1 MANDIDKTSPHYKGD
16 FGSIYEVN
24 KKFPTGGVAGDFVV
38 IEGWA
43 HYWNADR
50 ATWCVNAERD
60 SYWDELITNII
71 EKFKL
76 VRGATYMGV
85 ASLDTVP
92 AKAIGAKMYYF
103 ATVAGTYKNFGD
115 LVVPQGINVLYSEN
129 GSSWVN
135 TTLLEVAQ
143 ELGVSTKK
151 VVSQKAL
158 NDALNLKANQSSVN
172 EALAK
177 KADKEEM
184 NRLLSKKANTAD
196 VDTKFTEEK
205 KRVDGEL
212 DKKFDKESV
221 AQESGEAEDKVMSQK
236 AVTDKLSD
244 LQHKT
249 DEFLIENTGTQSTET
264 AFFGNIKKGETVIL
278 NFTEFVKDYIVNV
291 FVGDYEDGDP
301 IIRPGNVGFYE
312 ISANKDG
319 KLNIYNVSKKPF
331 KVLVRIKHS
340 YDYQIDTLNSEILK
354 IEETGLENDTTIR
367 KFEPGYFNGNRID
380 PSGGYHVSINLN
392 AGDSVSCHTYIN
404 SNIPFG
410 MYKNGKY
417 NIVNTPQAGALA
429 WTDWTFTV
437 EEKGDYII
445 STWDNN
451 SSYVNVRKNIN
462 SLESLTNSISS
473 LQNIVYGEKETS
485 LLQNKKQIVIDI
497 DNDKNII
504 ENSKLI
510 VNYESSLQLKWIQFV
525 IKNVDGKILS
535 SSTILDTI
543 KGSTNLDVPQNA
555 KYFFITLSD
564 ADSYNTK
571 INYISVSNS
580 SLSARINDILD
591 ELDLLNKKVSKNIFT
606 VKKDGS
612 GDFTSFTDMLKKL
625 KDNVENKIVYVYAGE
640 YDIFAEKGGADYVKT
655 IDSTNVD
662 WKDVNEFVP
671 KNTTIIGLGEV
682 ILKYTPSDE
691 EIIDAAHSFLFS
703 PLNISDSCHIE
714 NLTIIGSNCRY
725 CIHDEGSGN
734 SRYDNA
740 VHEYVNI
747 RAIRKKNTIGGAR
760 ADFAAGINARERWF
774 FESCTFE
781 SENDQIWYCHTN
793 TSKETDS
800 ASIIMN
806 NCVFKK
812 LNKTDIVEN
821 ENIIHFVSGTH
832 LTKKNYAYIN
842 NCYID
847 GNIYITGE
855 DENKWKLRILN
866 CNYSKI
872 NMKNFEINN
881 NLPDVFG
888 MKGM

>member
-1 MANDIDKTSPHYKGD
+1 MATINEIKQQAEAVK
-16 FGSIYEVN
+16 
-24 KKFPTGGVAGDFVV
+24 
-38 IEGWA
+38 
-43 HYWNADR
+43 NA
-50 ATWCVNAERD
+50 TQVGE
-60 SYWDELITNII
+60 
-71 EKFKL
+71 
-76 VRGATYMGV
+76 
-85 ASLDTVP
+85 
-92 AKAIGAKMYYF
+92 
-103 ATVAGTYKNFGD
+103 
-115 LVVPQGINVLYSEN
+115 
-129 GSSWVN
+129 
-135 TTLLEVAQ
+135 
-143 ELGVSTKK
+143 
-151 VVSQKAL
+151 
-158 NDALNLKANQSSVN
+158 
-172 EALAK
+172 
-177 KADKEEM
+177 
-184 NRLLSKKANTAD
+184 NTAM
-196 VDTKFTEEK
+196 
-205 KRVDGEL
+205 RVGGAL
-212 DKKFDKESV
+212 
-221 AQESGEAEDKVMSQK
+221 SGLADIAEQQDS
-236 AVTDKLSD
+236 KLSD
-244 LQHKT
+244 LTAKTDEFQHKT
-249 DEFLIENTGTQSTET
+249 DEFLIENEGIQSTET
-264 AFFGNIKKGETVIL
+264 TFFGNVKKGETVIL
-278 NFTEFVKDYIVNV
+278 NFTEFVKDYAVNV
-291 FVGDYEDGDP
+291 YIGDYEDGDP
-301 IIRPGNVGFYE
+301 IIRPSNVGFYE
-312 ISANKDG
+312 ITANKDG

-367 KFEPGYFNGNRID
+367 KFKAGYFTGSGINTA
-380 PSGGYHVSINLN
+380 GGYHIIINLN
-392 AGDSVSCHTYIN
+392 AGDSISCHTYITGN
-404 SNIPFG
+404 MPFG

-417 NIVNTPQAGALA
+417 IIVNTPHVGELA

-462 SLESLTNSISS
+462 SLESLTNSINS
-473 LQNIVYGEKETS
+473 LENVVYGEKETS
-485 LLQNKKQIVIDI
+485 ILQNKKQIVIDI

-525 IKNVDGKILS
+525 IKNVDWKILS

-555 KYFFITLSD
+555 KYFFIVLSD
-564 ADSYNTK
+564 ADSYSTK
-571 INYISVSNS
+571 INYISLSNS
-580 SLSARINDILD
+580 SLPARINDILG
-591 ELDLLNKKVSKNIFT
+591 EIDLLNKKVSKNIFT

-612 GDFTSFTDMLKKL
+612 GDFVSFTDMLKKL
-625 KDNVENKIVYVYAGE
+625 KDNVEDKIVYVYAGE
-640 YDIFAEKGGADYVKT
+640 YDIFAEKGGTDYVNT
-655 IDSTNVD
+655 IVDPANVD
-662 WKDVNEFVP
+662 WRDVNEFVP

-703 PLNISDSCHIE
+703 PLNISGSCHIE
-714 NLTIIGSNCRY
+714 NLTIVGSNCRY
-725 CIHDEGSGN
+725 CIHDEGS
-734 SRYDNA
+734 SISKYDDA

-747 RAIRKKNTIGGAR
+747 RAIRKKNTIGGAK

-812 LNKTDIVEN
+812 LNKTDIA

-847 GNIYITGE
+847 GNIYIIGE
-855 DENKWKLRILN
+855 NENKWKLRILN
-866 CNYSKI
+866 CSYSDI

-888 MKGM
+888 KKEI